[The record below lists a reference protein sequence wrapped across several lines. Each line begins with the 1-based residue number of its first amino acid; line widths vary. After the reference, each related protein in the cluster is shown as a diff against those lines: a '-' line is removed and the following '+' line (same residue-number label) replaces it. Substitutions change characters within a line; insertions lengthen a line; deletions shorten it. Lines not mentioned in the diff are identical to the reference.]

1 MYIDKYWGDFI
12 GGSDDSLNLVAF
24 LEDQKKEEI
33 PLSEIFTKIGLD
45 KQNWDFR
52 QTVEYLE
59 FTHSNGVE
67 MDFHFAID
75 VVTDLAAILLEC
87 SVSGG
92 VNLHDL
98 DEYNTPAR
106 RIRITATPE
115 EHEAMDKALA
125 DFVQNPLSYD
135 ISEMMG
141 EDEITDMAYQVKMLR
156 KELYEAS
163 GRNRNYHVK
172 AEDVKHLLPDWEGAD
187 GCIATNRITV
197 EGCKVGYCYRE
208 EPDGGWDSGW
218 RFTAGDES
226 EAYMDDP
233 NNAGIYKLNTICND
247 DPDIIPLLNTPAPC
261 AFERDENGV
270 FQQIKDWKPDED
282 EEETD
287 MDILKQCQKW
297 NEKSEYQKII
307 DALEAIPAEE
317 RTPEMDSELARAY
330 NNLGAPSNRGLL
342 KKAIAVLKPHEEY
355 FEGDHCWNF
364 RMGYSYFYLDQEG
377 RALRYFEKALEARPG
392 DEDTMELIDWCRKG
406 ISLPQ
411 FSQCFRERTE
421 NWWETF
427 AEMEVELRQM
437 MDEDKDH
444 TRGAELVA
452 QMEETLNLVFDEISF
467 ELGVG
472 GEKHELILT
481 PEGDKVKLFELVY
494 FQKHAPKEVLEHWN
508 ILVGRQPLQNIGL
521 RTEDG
526 WDISGEDVQIWLE
539 EQGENSFAISACCE
553 KLLPMLREAEGRAWW
568 MLTTLTDQV
577 LGEIPHMRYID
588 SFDVLEKPK
597 AEPSIFMSQLP
608 DALKERG
615 LELSTDPEAYLE
627 SYLGYKMEPN
637 EDPDADWRLDVMA
650 GSTCCVP
657 LINGYL
663 NADNDFMDELHADGA
678 VAGFFCYPLDT
689 LREEEGSQKIF
700 DFRDKLEEVFAT
712 EEGLEVLT
720 LTGGATGLYCGYV
733 DFIAWDIREALNM
746 AKEFFEGTD
755 IPWAIFHTFRREAGS
770 VPLKQQDDGPET
782 GNQDDELD
790 ETLTGMDYIPYTP
803 QNEEEF
809 FQQLEQ
815 WNDEDEY
822 TRCIQTL
829 NAIPEEWRNYRTA
842 YALARALENYAI
854 IGDHD
859 EGTLKSKGD
868 KALLRAIEVLESV
881 REEGQDKPEWNMRM
895 AYGYQY
901 LYGKEEKAIPYAK
914 RWAELDPEDENAPAV
929 IRECKAEIRKRQ
941 HSRKKKAKF
950 VPGDT
955 PFEGFDLTSF
965 WDDNWYALK
974 EYVSDPPSDELIAS
988 VEEELGYK
996 LPAAYIWLM
1005 KQHNGGIPVNTCY
1018 PCDEPT
1024 CWAEDHVAITG
1035 IFSIGREKS
1044 YSLCGELGSQFMIDE
1059 WEYPAIGVAICDCP
1073 SAGHDMIFL
1082 DYRACGSQ
1090 GEPAVVHVDQENDYK
1105 ITHLADSFE
1114 EFIRGLEHESLYDL
1128 DEDVEDLEDDADE
1141 EETDCKGSFAGSVLL
1156 SEAEWDKEQL
1166 IRDLREEWGIAD
1178 EEPDEGDEEDA
1189 NSDDAVVMRV
1199 GNMMLIVTLFHG
1211 HIPDNEA
1218 EINAENNYMWPEA
1231 VEAAKAH
1238 KAHIMVAVLGEEENL
1253 LERGKLFTKAM
1264 AVCCKQKYATGV
1276 YTSGVVFEPR
1286 FYEGLADMMKE
1297 DELPIFNWI
1306 WFGLYRSEGGL
1317 NGYTYGMDVF
1327 GKEEMEVLNADAEPE
1342 ELRDFLASLA
1352 SYVLACDV
1360 TLQDGETIGFAAD
1373 DKHAITRSPGVSLPE
1388 EQMTLKIGYAP
1399 IKGDPED
1406 DSCGHSDNEDTQ
1418 DEEEFSNPEVYTE
1431 EEMEAVEGHIQ
1442 QYFGEIENV
1451 FHELISP
1458 DIHVDICIVPPTEE
1472 RDYYTLVT
1480 MGMGAHR
1487 MNVPEDLA
1495 EYKLE
1500 RAELAIAL
1508 PAGWKLDQE
1517 SMKDE
1522 KWYWPIRLLK
1532 VLARLPIAS
1541 DTWLGFGH
1549 TMDNEDD
1556 FAKDTKL
1563 CAAILTGPQ
1572 DTEDGSEVC
1581 ILPGGEEVNFY
1592 HVIPLYRDE
1601 LEYKMAHDAD
1611 ALLDKMDGISF
1622 VMKPDRQDAI
1632 TRGNL
1637 SNDDFDGEMDDA
1649 SYHLESIEAKELPI
1663 DPINAYNHMAIY
1675 LRWCMEHDLMG
1686 EDFLK
1691 EYSEVAKQVKADPA
1705 SVDLREFIRDE
1716 LNGCLFSVLFNQQGR
1731 AFAGYY
1737 YGEGDSPYYPA
1748 DVDDNALRFF
1758 GPERYHSDEFQDEAY
1773 LFIPFDD
1780 DYYEAMAQVIEERF
1794 ANWQGQD
1801 FDEDTLE
1808 PSGVAQA
1815 IMEYLDCE
1823 CTYFPSMADDD
1834 PIMSAYS
1841 YAKRE
1846 SVREGFVPVLIQAD
1860 DETLLE
1866 CLVMNADP
1874 ENDADFYEFDLK
1886 TVTEYRKKM
1895 LSAPVK
1901 DGKALLDELTGQRRA
1916 EAEDDDLDWDEEVLG
1931 EMESGYD
1938 NDRFSC
1944 YWDSDSHMTYPL
1956 ILAKIPVKNPWEI
1969 FAYLPFGN
1977 WNECPDTPDLMAAAK
1992 YWFEQHGAIP
2002 AAMSNDEL
2010 EFLLPA
2016 PVPKEKAMEAATEQY
2031 GFCPDIVDQEQD
2043 DPTVG
2048 NLADVLRQ
2056 STVWYFWWD

>member
-1 MYIDKYWGDFI
+1 MYIKKYWGNFI

-24 LEDQKKEEI
+24 LVDQKKEEI
-33 PLSEIFTKIGLD
+33 PLSEIFAKVGLD

-59 FTHSNGVE
+59 FTHSDGVE

-87 SVSGG
+87 SVSGS
-92 VNLHDL
+92 VNLQDL
-98 DEYNTPAR
+98 DEYNTSSR

-115 EHEAMDKALA
+115 EHDAMNKALA
-125 DFVQNPLSYD
+125 DFAQNPMEYD
-135 ISEMMG
+135 LSEMMD
-141 EDEITDMAYQVKMLR
+141 DEEIHEMARDVEALR
-156 KELYEAS
+156 KELYEAA
-163 GRNRNYHVK
+163 GRNRDYHVK
-172 AEDVKHLLPDWEGAD
+172 AADVKPLLSDWKGAD

-197 EGCKVGYCYRE
+197 EGRKVGYYYRE

-226 EAYMDDP
+226 DEYMDDP

-247 DPDIIPLLNTPAPC
+247 DPYIIPLLNTPAPC

-270 FQQIKDWKPDED
+270 FQQIQDWKPDED
-282 EEETD
+282 EEDPD

-297 NEKSEYQKII
+297 HEEDKHQKIV
-307 DALEAIPAEE
+307 DALEAISAEE
-317 RTPEMDSELARAY
+317 RTPEMDMELARAY
-330 NNLGAPSNRGLL
+330 NNLADSSEPEGRKLL
-342 KKAIAVLKPHEEY
+342 HQALELMQSHEE
-355 FEGDHCWNF
+355 ELGDTYSWNF
-364 RMGYSYFYLDQEG
+364 RMGYAYYYLDQEG
-377 RALRYFEKALEARPG
+377 RALRHFEKALELHPG
-392 DEDTMELIDWCRKG
+392 DDPKLNTRQDMEVLIDSCKKG

-411 FSQCFRERTE
+411 FWECFRERTE

-427 AEMEVELRQM
+427 AEMEADLRQM

-467 ELGVG
+467 EMGFNG
-472 GEKHELILT
+472 KKHELILT

-526 WDISGEDVQIWLE
+526 WDISGDDVQIWLE
-539 EQGENSFAISACCE
+539 EQGENSFAISAYCE
-553 KLLPMLREAEGRAWW
+553 KLLPMLRDEEGRAWW

-588 SFDVLEKPK
+588 SFDVLEEPK
-597 AEPSIFMSQLP
+597 AEPSFLLSQLP
-608 DALKERG
+608 DKLREQG

-627 SYLGYKMEPN
+627 SYLGYKMEPKQ
-637 EDPDADWRLDVMA
+637 DPDADWRLDVMA

-663 NADNDFMDELHADGA
+663 NADNDFMDDLHADGA

-700 DFRDKLEEVFAT
+700 DFRDKLEEVLT
-712 EEGLEVLT
+712 GGDGSEVLT

-733 DFIAWDIREALNM
+733 DFIAWDIRTALNM

-770 VPLKQQDDGPET
+770 VPLKQQDDGTET
-782 GNQDDELD
+782 ENQDDELD
-790 ETLTGMDYIPYTP
+790 ETLTGMDYIPYTQ
-803 QNEEEF
+803 QNAEAF
-809 FQQLEQ
+809 FAQLEQ

-822 TRCIQTL
+822 TRCIQAL
-829 NAIPEEWRNYRTA
+829 NAIPENWRNYRTA

-881 REEGQDKPEWNMRM
+881 REEGQDKAEWNMRM

-901 LYGKEEKAIPYAK
+901 LYGQEEKAIPYAQ

-941 HSRKKKAKF
+941 RSRKKKAKF

-955 PFEGFDLTSF
+955 PFEGFDLTNF

-1024 CWAEDHVAITG
+1024 CWSDDHVAITG
-1035 IFSIGREKS
+1035 IFGIGREKS
-1044 YSLCGELGSQFMIDE
+1044 CSLCGELGSQFMIDE

-1082 DYRACGSQ
+1082 DYRACGPQ

-1114 EFIRGLEHESLYDL
+1114 EFIRGLEHESLYDP
-1128 DEDVEDLEDDADE
+1128 DEDVEGLEDDADE
-1141 EETDCKGSFAGSVLL
+1141 EETDHKGSFAGSVLL
-1156 SEAEWDKEQL
+1156 SKAEWDKEQL
-1166 IRDLREEWGIAD
+1166 IRDLREEWGIVDD
-1178 EEPDEGDEEDA
+1178 EPAEGDEDVE

-1231 VEAAKAH
+1231 VEVAKAH
-1238 KAHIMVAVLGEEENL
+1238 KAHIMVAVLGEEEKL
-1253 LERGKLFTKAM
+1253 LEQGKLFTKAM
-1264 AVCCKQKYATGV
+1264 AVCCKQKYAIGV

-1286 FYEGLADMMKE
+1286 FYEGLANMLKK
-1297 DELPIFNWI
+1297 DELPIFNWV

-1327 GKEEMEVLNADAEPE
+1327 GKEEMEVLNTDAEPE

-1360 TLQDGETIGFAAD
+1360 TLQDGETIGFSAD
-1373 DKHAITRSPGVSLPE
+1373 DKHTITRSPGVSLPE
-1388 EQMTLKIGYAP
+1388 EQMTLKIGYEP
-1399 IKGDPED
+1399 IKGEPKDDD
-1406 DSCGHSDNEDTQ
+1406 DSIG
-1418 DEEEFSNPEVYTE
+1418 
-1431 EEMEAVEGHIQ
+1431 
-1442 QYFGEIENV
+1442 
-1451 FHELISP
+1451 
-1458 DIHVDICIVPPTEE
+1458 
-1472 RDYYTLVT
+1472 
-1480 MGMGAHR
+1480 
-1487 MNVPEDLA
+1487 
-1495 EYKLE
+1495 
-1500 RAELAIAL
+1500 
-1508 PAGWKLDQE
+1508 
-1517 SMKDE
+1517 
-1522 KWYWPIRLLK
+1522 
-1532 VLARLPIAS
+1532 
-1541 DTWLGFGH
+1541 
-1549 TMDNEDD
+1549 
-1556 FAKDTKL
+1556 
-1563 CAAILTGPQ
+1563 
-1572 DTEDGSEVC
+1572 
-1581 ILPGGEEVNFY
+1581 
-1592 HVIPLYRDE
+1592 
-1601 LEYKMAHDAD
+1601 
-1611 ALLDKMDGISF
+1611 
-1622 VMKPDRQDAI
+1622 
-1632 TRGNL
+1632 
-1637 SNDDFDGEMDDA
+1637 MDDV
-1649 SYHLESIEAKELPI
+1649 SYHIESIEEKELPI

-1686 EDFLK
+1686 GKFLA
-1691 EYSEVAKQVKADPA
+1691 EHGEVVNQVKADPGNT
-1705 SVDLREFIRDE
+1705 DLRTFIREE
-1716 LNGCLFSVLFNQQGR
+1716 LFGCLFSALFNQKGR
-1731 AFAGYY
+1731 AFAHYY
-1737 YGEGDSPYYPA
+1737 YGENDAPYYPA
-1748 DVDDNALRFF
+1748 DIDDYALKYF
-1758 GPERYHSDEFQDEAY
+1758 GPSRYHSNEFQQETY
-1773 LFIPFDD
+1773 LFIPFDEK
-1780 DYYEAMAQVIEERF
+1780 YYQAMAKVIEKRF
-1794 ANWQGQD
+1794 VNWQGQD

-1808 PSGVAQA
+1808 PSEVAQA

-1841 YAKRE
+1841 YARRLG
-1846 SVREGFVPVLIQAD
+1846 VREDFIPVLIKP

-1874 ENDADFYEFDLK
+1874 ENDADCYEFNPK
-1886 TVTEYRKKM
+1886 AVEEYRKKM

-1901 DGKALLDELTGQRRA
+1901 DGKAVLEELTGQRKE
-1916 EAEDDDLDWDEEVLG
+1916 EAEEDDMDWEEEIIG
-1931 EMESGYD
+1931 EIDGGIN
-1938 NDRFSC
+1938 NDRFAS
-1944 YWDSDSHMTYPL
+1944 YWDSDTNMTVPL

-1977 WNECPDTPDLMAAAK
+1977 WNECPDTLELMAVAK

-2002 AAMSNDEL
+2002 AAMSHDEL
-2010 EFLLPA
+2010 EFELPT
-2016 PVPKEKAMEAATEQY
+2016 PISKERAMEVAVEQY
-2031 GFCPDIVDQEQD
+2031 GFCPDLDQNED
-2043 DPTVG
+2043 G
-2048 NLADVLRQ
+2048 SIGSLADVLWQ